1 EMIKQYD
8 AAAKKAGIMLLPG
21 AGFDVVPTDCVALQ
35 LKKLLPD
42 AVALK
47 LAFATLGG
55 GLSHGTAST
64 MVSRLGEKGAVRK
77 DGKIIRRPLGEK
89 GIWVDFGK
97 KKLFVMTI
105 PWGDV
110 STAYFSTGIPDI
122 EVYTGISKKVY
133 NILKL
138 QPLFNWMLR
147 TKLIRN
153 YIQRKINLRAAG
165 PNDEQRSKAM
175 SLVWGQVRN
184 AEGKTATIR
193 LNGPDGYTLTA
204 HSSLIV
210 VKKILNGNF
219 CPGYQTPASAYGE
232 NLVMEISGVERE
244 IVG

>member
-1 EMIKQYD
+1 M
-8 AAAKKAGIMLLPG
+8 
-21 AGFDVVPTDCVALQ
+21 
-35 LKKLLPD
+35 
-42 AVALK
+42 
-47 LAFATLGG
+47 
-55 GLSHGTAST
+55 
-64 MVSRLGEKGAVRK
+64 
-77 DGKIIRRPLGEK
+77 
-89 GIWVDFGK
+89 
-97 KKLFVMTI
+97 
-105 PWGDV
+105 
-110 STAYFSTGIPDI
+110 
-122 EVYTGISKKVY
+122 
-133 NILKL
+133 KL

-153 YIQRKINLRAAG
+153 YIQRKINRRAAG

-193 LNGPDGYTLTA
+193 LSGPDGYTLTA
-204 HSSLIV
+204 HSSLII